1 MQYTKYLRWVLLG
14 GLSLVFFIP
23 FIIADGS
30 LLPNMFFPF
39 ITGKN
44 FAFRIVVEVLLA
56 AYVLLALREPKY
68 RPRASLLLWTALAFV
83 GWMAVATVLSA
94 DVAKSFWSNFERM
107 EGYVTVLHLFAYFV
121 IVGAVATAEGWWNRL
136 FQVSIGASAIMGL
149 YGVLQLLN
157 VFAISTQSGSRVDA
171 TFGNAAYL
179 AVYMLFAVFLTLF
192 MLVRQRNAT
201 WVQVLYGI
209 ALVLQVIT
217 LYQTQTR
224 GAVLGLLGGL
234 IVAGIYIALRATDA
248 KWRTLRKISLW
259 GLGVIAI
266 VVVAF
271 FALRNTPVVQSS
283 DTLRRLASISLED
296 KTTQSRFQIWSM
308 AQSGF
313 MERPVVGWG
322 QENFSYVF
330 NKYYQPAMYSQEQ
343 WFDRAHN
350 QFLDWLIAGGL
361 PAFLLYLGL
370 FCLAVF
376 AIVRSSALSVPEQAM
391 LLGLL
396 AGYAFNN
403 LLVFGDLISS
413 VYFFLILAFVHG
425 ISKQPLPG
433 WLFLSKPVS
442 DKTIAVVAP
451 IVAVVF
457 IVGAWSI
464 NGPGIARA
472 KNILAGVTTQV
483 AVQDGKGGVTAAPKD
498 PKINLADFKVAAG
511 EGVWPGTGLGK
522 QEVMEQLLQFAS
534 NVGRSSTDP
543 TLRKE
548 TLEFAVQTGEAV
560 LAERKD
566 DARLELFMGSL
577 YNAYGDYE
585 NGLKYLQAAM
595 AHSPQKQQ
603 IMFETAVAHLNL
615 KDTAAALPILKQA
628 FEEAPSYNDARIL
641 YAIGMFYAGDKAGGD
656 ALLTEGFGTVF
667 VDDTRLLQIYTNL
680 KQYDRVVG
688 VWKTR
693 VAANPEDS
701 KTHVGLATAYF
712 AAGDKANTIAELKR
726 AAALDPNIAAQ
737 VAQLILQIQNGTL
750 QPGQ

>member
-83 GWMAVATVLSA
+83 GWMAVATGLSA
-94 DVAKSFWSNFERM
+94 DISKSFWSNFERM
-107 EGYVTVLHLFAYFV
+107 EGYVTVLHLFMYFV

-136 FQVSIGASAIMGL
+136 FQISIAASSIMGL
-149 YGVLQLLN
+149 YGVLQLMN
-157 VFAISTQSGSRVDA
+157 VFAISTQSGARVDA

-179 AVYMLFAVFLTLF
+179 AVYMLFGVFLTLF
-192 MLVRQRNAT
+192 MLVRQKNVT

-209 ALVLQVIT
+209 ALVLQIIT

-234 IVAGIYIALRATDA
+234 IVAGIYVAWRAKEA
-248 KWRTLRKISLW
+248 QWRTLRRVSLW
-259 GLGVIAI
+259 GLGAIAI
-266 VVVAF
+266 LVVAF
-271 FALRNTPVVQSS
+271 FALRNTPVVQKTA
-283 DTLRRLASISLED
+283 TLQRLASISLTD
-296 KTTQSRFQIWSM
+296 KTTQARFQIWDM
-308 AQSGF
+308 AKSGF
-313 MERPVVGWG
+313 LERPITGWG

-361 PAFLLYLGL
+361 PAFLLYAGL
-370 FCLAVF
+370 FALAVW
-376 AIVRSSALSVPEQAM
+376 AVVRSSALSVPEQAI

-396 AGYAFNN
+396 AAYAFNN

-413 VYFFLILAFVHG
+413 VYFFLVLAFLHG
-425 ISKQPLPG
+425 LSKEPLPG
-433 WLFLSKPVS
+433 WLFLSRPMS
-442 DKTIAVVAP
+442 DRGIAVVAP

-472 KNILAGVTTQV
+472 KNILNAVTTQV
-483 AVQDGKGGVTAAPKD
+483 GVTDGKGGVTAAPKD
-498 PKINLADFKVAAG
+498 PKQNLADFKVAAG
-511 EGVWPGTGLGK
+511 AGVWPGTGLGK

-543 TLRKE
+543 NLRKE
-548 TLEFAVQTGEAV
+548 TLAFAAQTGEAT
-560 LAERKD
+560 LAQRKD
-566 DARLELFMGSL
+566 DARLEWFMGSL
-577 YNAYGDYE
+577 YNAYGEYDT
-585 NGLKYLQAAM
+585 GLKYLQAAM

-641 YAIGMFYAGDKAGGD
+641 YAVGLFFAGDKAAGD

-680 KQYDRVVG
+680 KWHDRIAG

-701 KTHVGLATAYF
+701 QTHVGLATAYF

-737 VAQLILQIQNGTL
+737 VEQLITQIQNGTL